1 MRKLKLQRE
10 LIRLNETKDE
20 AMEIV
25 QANDI
30 EKFIENVNE

>member
-25 QANDI
+25 QANDK